1 MRIASL
7 EKPQGITWRTAK
19 RFKADFYHAKFP
31 ICGGY
36 LVYAVVGRKWVRVTQ
51 GDLVSTDKSTRTH
64 LARFKMPL
72 SEWQQLNKEKF
83 NGQ

>member
-1 MRIASL
+1 MRVSTL
-7 EKPQGITWRTAK
+7 EKPLSNLWANAQRYSAN
-19 RFKADFYHAKFP
+19 FYDTRYP
-31 ICGGY
+31 ICGQY
-36 LVYAVVGRKWVRVTQ
+36 LVYAVVGRKWVRITQ

-83 NGQ
+83 NE

>member
-7 EKPQGITWRTAK
+7 EKPQGVTWRTAK
-19 RFKADFYHAKFP
+19 RFKADFYHTKFP

-36 LVYAVVGRKWVRVTQ
+36 LVYVIVGRKWVRVTQ

-64 LARFKMPL
+64 LVRFKMPL
-72 SEWQQLNKEKF
+72 SEWQQLNKESF
-83 NGQ
+83 NE